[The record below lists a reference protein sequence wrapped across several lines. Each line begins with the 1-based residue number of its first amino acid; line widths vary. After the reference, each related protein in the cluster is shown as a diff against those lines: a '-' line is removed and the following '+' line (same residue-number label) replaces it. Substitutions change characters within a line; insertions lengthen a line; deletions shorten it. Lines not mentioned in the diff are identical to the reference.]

1 MTNRDIKRCLTSLII
16 REMQIKAI
24 MKYHLIPVRKAT
36 IKKLQT
42 INARE
47 GVVKREPSYTVDGD
61 VNWYNHY
68 GNQHGGS
75 LRN

>member
-1 MTNRDIKRCLTSLII
+1 MTNRDIKRCLTSLIS

-47 GVVKREPSYTVDGD
+47 GVEKREPSYTVDGD
-61 VNWYNHY
+61 VNWYNHN